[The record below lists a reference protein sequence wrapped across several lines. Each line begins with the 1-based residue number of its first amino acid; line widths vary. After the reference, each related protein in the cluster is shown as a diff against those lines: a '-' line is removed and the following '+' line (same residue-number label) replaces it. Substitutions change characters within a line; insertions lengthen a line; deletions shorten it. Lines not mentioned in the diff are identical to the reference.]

1 MNCFLVPMKWI
12 RKPRCLNGRKTYR
25 KKHAYHVYIV
35 AVVSIVGFNKFIE
48 RMDKMEVKNNADS
61 KKIEITASY
70 AEVAKIVTA
79 LNEHNVK
86 KQDEALAKIAYELM
100 ALNGRRKYK

>member
-1 MNCFLVPMKWI
+1 MKV
-12 RKPRCLNGRKTYR
+12 LN
-25 KKHAYHVYIV
+25 
-35 AVVSIVGFNKFIE
+35 VGNE
-48 RMDKMEVKNNADS
+48 T
-61 KKIEITASY
+61 IEITASY
-70 AEVAKIVTA
+70 DEVAKIVTA

>member
-1 MNCFLVPMKWI
+1 
-12 RKPRCLNGRKTYR
+12 
-25 KKHAYHVYIV
+25 
-35 AVVSIVGFNKFIE
+35 
-48 RMDKMEVKNNADS
+48 MEVKNNADS